1 MQYRGITLPGVL
13 EVVGSIPAGDSNLS
27 IYLFLFFFLCLF
39 VCLFFGSCLF
49 SRLEKE
55 KKTCSRRV
63 KPFRLGEKETR
74 FEQKV
79 LISSGIS
86 NAVLSM
92 RSINVVK
99 TLRSS
104 FLRYSENSAKLKE
117 KCM

>member
-39 VCLFFGSCLF
+39 VCFLVAAFSLDLKKKDLFQRSGAFPTWGK
-49 SRLEKE
+49 RA
-55 KKTCSRRV
+55 
-63 KPFRLGEKETR
+63 R
-74 FEQKV
+74 FEHKV
-79 LISSGIS
+79 LISSAIS
-86 NAVLSM
+86 NTVLKM